1 MMLARQG
8 SSSFSSPPPAGA
20 SNTSRRLGINVPQHH
35 WLNQTRQG
43 SASLPA
49 ASESTHV
56 PALTQDPEQSVMQ
69 QHEAG
74 LVKVEQHFSMKSP
87 LEDQS
92 RRAEYA
98 KPHGAGTGGNRPQAA
113 TVATASSSDAS
124 NESERHT
131 LRLIAYHEAQVR
143 LLKSKRD
150 QQAAASNGYAQRQ
163 ALQTNSMQHGVAH
176 KANSA
181 AQLRSAA
188 SQEQGASSIAVAA
201 SHAIRGRRPYRE
213 RTHSSQSSHA
223 FLSLKASKQSLRE
236 AAQGALGRR
245 FNRCVNHHVVNPR
258 LLATEPDPAAM
269 AYRARHSSRPRKVHG
284 DWEQLQVLSYSNSA
298 GVRAPRPPI
307 YASDILDSHDSV
319 TSVPSLRQAVSG
331 QNARRASP
339 AASRKPYAFSRLA
352 CFGVERCSS
361 PETYHRTSASELTAT
376 NLKLHER
383 GSSSGGSSSVQT
395 ANDLV
400 GELSSVEVA
409 SLAPSIASSDWSLS
423 SISTSLSER
432 AGYLMRGPPSILSC
446 IMESEP
452 AGFMDPDHK
461 DAMIHSANSSVASL
475 AIWNNPVTRS
485 SPLQRPSLTQW
496 LDTIPCEAEEEAE
509 EDAAGKPAAIA
520 DSASEAAATAASNA
534 AADIMSR
541 ITLEGSIQAEPSG
554 HSINGS
560 EPSMHEE
567 RQDVTPGLPISMNC
581 RMLESLHG
589 VRTWSDNDMRS
600 SIDVRSIAANWPPA
614 GPAGHGRSS
623 ETPAAVPSARIQLG
637 GRAAREKPGAHPKR
651 GKLMQFIQKF
661 NMFQKQAAR

>member
-269 AYRARHSSRPRKVHG
+269 AYRARHSSRPRK
-284 DWEQLQVLSYSNSA
+284 
-298 GVRAPRPPI
+298 
-307 YASDILDSHDSV
+307 
-319 TSVPSLRQAVSG
+319 
-331 QNARRASP
+331 
-339 AASRKPYAFSRLA
+339 
-352 CFGVERCSS
+352 
-361 PETYHRTSASELTAT
+361 
-376 NLKLHER
+376 
-383 GSSSGGSSSVQT
+383 T